1 MEWRFRLLIERSLY
15 STLIIIYFA
24 LKLCHINII
33 IIAGRGIL
41 KLNLVL
47 YAWKAEV
54 YVYAFL

>member
-24 LKLCHINII
+24 LKLRHINII

-47 YAWKAEV
+47 YAWNAEV